1 MSEKKSLNY
10 MALVK
15 GLLSSILF
23 TFIMILIITCV
34 CYWGNVSEKLLGLLL
49 FATSAVSVFLSSFL
63 MARKLERA
71 GLLYGSLNGLVYFL
85 VILTAA
91 ICFSGK
97 FTPSSQSITMLVGS
111 VLSGA
116 LGGIIGINR

>member
-1 MSEKKSLNY
+1 MSEKKKLNY
-10 MALVK
+10 IALVK

-23 TFIMILIITCV
+23 TFILILAITCV

-49 FATSAVSVFLSSFL
+49 FAASSISVFLSSVL

-71 GLLYGSLNGLVYFL
+71 GLLYGSLNGLLYFL

-97 FTPSSQSITMLVGS
+97 FTPSSQSITMLIGS